1 MGASFSRA
9 QAMKAKNNASTAILR
24 SALTNYI
31 NATKNMNA
39 NKIRAAL
46 NNKRIGLTESYKNRI
61 ANAVANAVIKARK
74 ANVAVAAANL
84 GAASETVAAVHV
96 NNAANKLANLNKY
109 MNTISGYTNNNNKVN
124 QYITTKR
131 NLNAN
136 RALNAGRNGG
146 PKYANFFKLVNIKK
160 VGATKQGPANAN
172 QRQASTG
179 ANGNNNMAI
188 VNKAIATKELSE
200 LNSAKLLNA
209 AANKLKNSNN
219 KNFKSNFVIFAK
231 RQINKMNNENNKKK
245 VRSAIMK
252 VSPENNMFKQA
263 NNPNA
268 PGLVLKSNKGQVG
281 GVARNV
287 YYVNGSPNR
296 YIKNTNG
303 KYIKLSNGNVNLGT
317 WPAPNA
323 NARKVNFDPENGFIQ
338 TNKKA

>member
-1 MGASFSRA
+1 MN
-9 QAMKAKNNASTAILR
+9 AKNNASTAILR

-74 ANVAVAAANL
+74 A
-84 GAASETVAAVHV
+84 
-96 NNAANKLANLNKY
+96 
-109 MNTISGYTNNNNKVN
+109 
-124 QYITTKR
+124 TKR

-146 PKYANFFKLVNIKK
+146 PKYANFFKLVNTKK
-160 VGATKQGPANAN
+160 VGGNNQRPANQRPANQRPANQRPANQRPAN
-172 QRQASTG
+172 QRQ
-179 ANGNNNMAI
+179 
-188 VNKAIATKELSE
+188 
-200 LNSAKLLNA
+200 
-209 AANKLKNSNN
+209 
-219 KNFKSNFVIFAK
+219 
-231 RQINKMNNENNKKK
+231 
-245 VRSAIMK
+245 
-252 VSPENNMFKQA
+252 
-263 NNPNA
+263 A

-338 TNKKA
+338 TNTKN

>member
-1 MGASFSRA
+1 MGSSFSRA
-9 QAMKAKNNASTAILR
+9 QAANAKNNASTAILR

-61 ANAVANAVIKARK
+61 ANGVANAVIKARK

-84 GAASETVAAVHV
+84 GAVSETVAAVHV

-109 MNTISGYTNNNNKVN
+109 MNTLSGYTNNNNKVS
-124 QYITTKR
+124 QYKATGR

-146 PKYANFFKLVNIKK
+146 PKYANFFKLVNTKK
-160 VGATKQGPANAN
+160 AGATKQGPAN
-172 QRQASTG
+172 TG
-179 ANGNNNMAI
+179 AGGNNNMAI
-188 VNKAIATKELSE
+188 VNRAIATKELSE

-219 KNFKSNFVIFAK
+219 KNLKSNFVNFAK

-263 NNPNA
+263 NNAANKAKRNA
-268 PGLVLKSNKGQVG
+268 LLQGQTEQTANNNAAKAAAAAA
-281 GVARNV
+281 VAAA
-287 YYVNGSPNR
+287 P
-296 YIKNTNG
+296 
-303 KYIKLSNGNVNLGT
+303 
-317 WPAPNA
+317 PNA
-323 NARKVNFDPENGFIQ
+323 NANAVRQAAKAATLAAGATPVAANNASKMVTQNLNEEQ
-338 TNKKA
+338 KK